1 MLLQLWQALDLVKI
15 KLSSIIS
22 FRRMKIKLFVTIV
35 LFVTLQSCGSKEEA
49 QPVVKDIK
57 ELVFA
62 SGILDWD
69 DAYHLTAQ
77 TDGILTEANFEVG
90 DKVNTGKVIA
100 VIDNPSNR
108 INTHSAEEQ
117 LTIAN
122 ENLTENSPAIQQLE
136 QNIRYAE
143 SKYEQDKQQ
152 AERYERLFQKQSVA
166 KVEFENMQLATKNS
180 LAQLNAL
187 KKQKAELLQR
197 AKTQQISN
205 KNQLQNSKV
214 IERYNQLIIP
224 QNGTIVNKLKSTGDY
239 VRKGD
244 IVATIA
250 DDSKPEVVLN
260 VDEKSI
266 GKIKLGQL
274 VYIQFNTDKSNVYEG
289 KISEIVAAFD
299 EKTQSFVVK
308 VLLNEAP
315 SSSIYGTQ
323 LEANILTSEKKNA
336 LLIPRSYLGFG
347 NKVKLKGKDEPVV
360 VKTGII
366 STEYVEILEGIS
378 KDDILEHIKL

>member
-1 MLLQLWQALDLVKI
+1 
-15 KLSSIIS
+15 
-22 FRRMKIKLFVTIV
+22 MKIKLFVTIV

-62 SGILDWD
+62 SGMLDWD

-90 DKVNTGKVIA
+90 DKVNIGKVIA

-166 KVEFENMQLATKNS
+166 KVEFENMQLAAKNS

-187 KKQKAELLQR
+187 KKQKTELLQR
-197 AKTQQISN
+197 AKIQQIFN

-378 KDDILEHIKL
+378 KDDILEHIKP

>member
-1 MLLQLWQALDLVKI
+1 
-15 KLSSIIS
+15 
-22 FRRMKIKLFVTIV
+22 MKIKLFVTIV
-35 LFVTLQSCGSKEEA
+35 LFVTLESCGSKEEA
-49 QPVVKDIK
+49 QPVIKDIK

-62 SGILDWD
+62 SGMLDWD

-166 KVEFENMQLATKNS
+166 KVEFENMQLAAKNS

-214 IERYNQLIIP
+214 TERYNQLIIP
-224 QNGTIVNKLKSTGDY
+224 QNGMIVNKLKSTGDY
-239 VRKGD
+239 VKKGD

-266 GKIKLGQL
+266 GKVKLGQL
-274 VYIQFNTDKSNVYEG
+274 VYIQFNTDKNNVYEG

-299 EKTQSFVVK
+299 EKTQSFIVK
-308 VLLNEAP
+308 VLLNEAAA
-315 SSSIYGTQ
+315 SSIYGTQ

-347 NKVKLKGKDEPVV
+347 NKVKLKGKDEPIV